1 MMPVLR
7 LTGLAA
13 LICACSPTA
22 QPPAPKPIVTTSPAA
37 PSAADPSAKIGPFL
51 GHWRQS
57 AVVIAPWWDG
67 KGDKPEADPEFSLR
81 DTVLTAT
88 SSSGPGIV
96 NCEEAV
102 YSPTSL
108 PLDSLFEGNL
118 RDPANDAAKLGIKG
132 SDIPTVLQHCKSS
145 TGDLELLFHL
155 TDQDTLMLGLDNM
168 IYTLKRIPPP
178 PGGWPV
184 EPAAGPKD

>member
-1 MMPVLR
+1 MMPALR
-7 LTGLAA
+7 LLAFA
-13 LICACSPTA
+13 TLLCGCSPTA
-22 QPPAPKPIVTTSPAA
+22 ETPAPKPIATTAPATA
-37 PSAADPSAKIGPFL
+37 PTPDKSAQIAPFL

-57 AVVIAPWWDG
+57 AVVIAPWWNG
-67 KGDKPEADPEFSLR
+67 KGDRPEADPEFAEK
-81 DTVLTAT
+81 DTVLMAT

-96 NCEEAV
+96 HCEEAV

-118 RDPANDAAKLGIKG
+118 KDPAKDAAKLGITG
-132 SDIPTVLQHCKSS
+132 SDIPTMLQGCKSS

-155 TDQDTLMLGLDNM
+155 TEPDTLMLGLNNM
-168 IYTLKRIPPP
+168 IYTLKRVPPP

-184 EPAAGPKD
+184 EPDAGRKD

>member
-7 LTGLAA
+7 LACLAA
-13 LICACSPTA
+13 FLCACSPTA
-22 QPPAPKPIVTTSPAA
+22 EPPAPKPIATTSPVTAA
-37 PSAADPSAKIGPFL
+37 TPDKSAQIAPFL

-57 AVVIAPWWDG
+57 AVVIAPWWNG
-67 KGDKPEADPEFSLR
+67 KGDAPEADPEFGLK
-81 DTVLTAT
+81 DTVLTAA
-88 SSSGPGIV
+88 SSYGPGIV

-108 PLDSLFEGNL
+108 PLDSLFEGGL
-118 RDPANDAAKLGIKG
+118 KDPAKDAARLGIEG
-132 SDIPTVLQHCKSS
+132 SDIPTILQGCKSS

-155 TDQDTLMLGLDNM
+155 TDPDTLMLALDNM
-168 IYTLKRIPPP
+168 IYTLKRVPPP

-184 EPAAGPKD
+184 DADRN

>member
-1 MMPVLR
+1 MIPLFR
-7 LTGLAA
+7 TISLAA
-13 LICACSPTA
+13 LLCACSPQA
-22 QPPAPKPIVTTSPAA
+22 VPPAPRPIATTMPEAA
-37 PSAADPSAKIGPFL
+37 PAPDNSAEIAPFL

-67 KGDKPEADPEFSLR
+67 KGDRPEPDPEFALK

-96 NCEEAV
+96 NCESAV

-108 PLDSLFEGNL
+108 PLDRLFEGSL
-118 RDPANDAAKLGIKG
+118 KDPVNDAAKLGVKG
-132 SDIPTVLQHCKSS
+132 SDIPSLLQGCKSS
-145 TGDLELLFHL
+145 TGGLELLFHL
-155 TDQDTLMLGLDNM
+155 TDPDTLMLALDNT
-168 IYTLKRIPPP
+168 IYTLTRVSPPR
-178 PGGWPV
+178 GGWPA